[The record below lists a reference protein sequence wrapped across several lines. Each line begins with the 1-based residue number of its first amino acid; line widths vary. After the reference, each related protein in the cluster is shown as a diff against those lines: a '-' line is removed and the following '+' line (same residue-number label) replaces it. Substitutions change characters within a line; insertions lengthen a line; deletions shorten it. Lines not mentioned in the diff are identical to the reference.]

1 MSPVHLLPMSPVY
14 TPLIKGGSFEGS
26 VSRELNHQSPP
37 FAKGDLGG
45 FEEDRNQEVAPTE
58 PEQTVRQPLRV
69 FVELSEHLVK
79 KTWSFGNFYLAMRP
93 KLATWQHSPEK

>member
-1 MSPVHLLPMSPVY
+1 L
-14 TPLIKGGSFEGS
+14 
-26 VSRELNHQSPP
+26 RELNHQSPP

-93 KLATWQHSPEK
+93 KLAIWQDSPGKWFL